1 MMSPEH
7 PGSVHRLILA
17 LAFFAAWVIG
27 LGVMAFT
34 SAEKPRAVEAA
45 APRP

>member
-1 MMSPEH
+1 MSPEN
-7 PGSVHRLILA
+7 PGSVRRLILA
-17 LAFFAAWVIG
+17 LALFAAWVVA